1 MSMFEGLGIWSNIA
15 LLTVAAGCVWVA
27 GTRIAEHADT
37 IAARTGIGGAVI
49 GLLLLGGVTSLP
61 EIAVTVTAAW
71 IGNAQLA
78 VNNLFGSIAL
88 QVAILAIVDAAIG
101 RQALTSVVPDATVLM
116 QGTLNILLLSIAAA
130 GIVTA
135 DVAVLGI
142 GVWSWSCAVAYVAG
156 IVMLSRSAGRVAW
169 RPMPSRT
176 APADADRPEAK
187 PPASRRDGEKAI
199 ALSSILARTTGLA
212 AVILVAGVV
221 VSQTSDAIAR
231 QTGLGSSF
239 VGFVLVAATTSLPEL
254 SSTLSAARLGNYA
267 MALSNI
273 LGTNLLNVGLLFLV
287 DAVAAGGPVLDRV
300 GSFAAFGALLGIVVT
315 SLIVLGLLERRD
327 RTVLRMGVDSLAVLV
342 TYFAG
347 LGILYQLR

>member
-1 MSMFEGLGIWSNIA
+1 MFEGLSIWMNIA
-15 LLTVAAGCVWVA
+15 LLTVAAVFVWLS

-37 IAARTGIGGAVI
+37 IAARTGIGSAVI

-116 QGTLNILLLSIAAA
+116 QGTLSILLLSIAAA
-130 GIVTA
+130 GIVTG
-135 DVAVLGI
+135 DVAFLGI
-142 GVWSWSCAVAYVAG
+142 GLWSWACAVAYVAG
-156 IVMLSRSAGRVAW
+156 IAMLSHSADRSAW
-169 RPMPSRT
+169 RPVDFGAAAGNAGWESPKQ
-176 APADADRPEAK
+176 PEAR
-187 PPASRRDGEKAI
+187 PDDGPDS
-199 ALSSILARTTGLA
+199 ALSSIIWRTAGLA
-212 AVILVAGVV
+212 AVILVAGFV
-221 VSQTSDAIAR
+221 VSQTSDSIAK
-231 QTGLGSSF
+231 QSGLGSSF

-287 DAVAAGGPVLDRV
+287 DAVADGDPVLDRV
-300 GSFAAFGALLGIVVT
+300 GSFAAFGAVLGIVVT
-315 SLIVLGLLERRD
+315 SLIVIGLLERRD
-327 RTVLRMGVDSLAVLV
+327 RTVLRMGVDSLAVLAAYV
-342 TYFAG
+342 AG